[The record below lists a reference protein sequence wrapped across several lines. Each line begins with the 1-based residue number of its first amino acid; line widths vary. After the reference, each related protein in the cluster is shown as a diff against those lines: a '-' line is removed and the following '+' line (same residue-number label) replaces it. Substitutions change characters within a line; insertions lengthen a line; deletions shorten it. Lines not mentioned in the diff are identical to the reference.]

1 MKYIAWALALFLI
14 CSLASA
20 NYMIP
25 ADTPHKNDLSIS
37 QRDLKYQGTII
48 LSRDEAKVLAKEKI
62 GVDVSIN
69 VPGKV
74 RGFKVTASNGLTK
87 VTAREDVATAYVL
100 TGKRWNARDPQLKFV
115 LKTDAYLA
123 GEGLAAGKVQSA
135 IYNATQ
141 TWDTAAP
148 QNLFADSG
156 LITSSSAI
164 ATDSYNK
171 INTINWKPFLNRCI
185 AYSRSWYKST
195 LVDGYKTTVDSD
207 LVFNTNY
214 AWRTEGTVGADVET
228 IALHELGHTL
238 GLGDLYSNTDSGQ
251 AMYGYY
257 LKVTRSLGTGDQAGI
272 GKLYG

>member
-1 MKYIAWALALFLI
+1 MKCAWAIALLLI

-20 NYMIP
+20 NYVIP

-37 QRDLKYQGTII
+37 QGNLKYQGITI
-48 LSRDEAKVLAKEKI
+48 LSRDEAKVLASDKA
-62 GVDVSIN
+62 GVSIYIN
-69 VPGKV
+69 APGKV
-74 RGFKVTASNGLTK
+74 RSYDVAANNGLLR
-87 VTAREDVATAYVL
+87 VTDSGSYL
-100 TGKRWNARDPQLKFV
+100 LSGKRWNTRDPQLKFV
-115 LKTDAYLA
+115 LKTDTYLA

-141 TWDTAAP
+141 TWDDASN
-148 QNLFADSG
+148 QNLFADTG
-156 LITSSSAI
+156 LITVSSTI

-171 INTINWKPFLNRCI
+171 VNTINWKPFLNRCI
-185 AYSRSWYKST
+185 AYSRSWYKSA
-195 LVDGYKTTVDSD
+195 LLDGYKTTVDSD

-238 GLGDLYSNTDSGQ
+238 GLGDLYASADLGQ

-272 GKLYG
+272 TKLYG